1 MAILKIGA
9 LNCRGQTKLNLAKQL
24 QIQFL
29 LKMNNLD
36 ILLCQETYIND
47 TSFKNCEYIMKF
59 YNIIS
64 NNALNEYGTLC
75 IVKNSL
81 DISDIKF
88 DTEGRVIT
96 FNIDSITVCNVYPKA
111 GTDAESRKQREIL
124 FAQTIPNMLRFRK
137 QKIIIGGDWN
147 KNTDGHIF
155 RDSLSIKVK

>member
-1 MAILKIGA
+1 MAILKIGK

-111 GTDAESRKQREIL
+111 GTEAESRCLREELITT
-124 FAQTIPNMLRFRK
+124 TIPNHAEIHKRK
-137 QKIIIGGDWN
+137 PNNGGGDWN
-147 KNTDGHIF
+147 CIIDW
-155 RDSLSIKVK
+155 